1 MKLSK
6 TISAL
11 FLSLVL
17 MVGSFGTANAAKRLH
32 AAIAD
37 WTGGI
42 ITCEVAVAILE
53 REMGYKIKQTVFP
66 SGTGLWEAI
75 AAGELD
81 FACESWPSYA
91 EADDVMFNED
101 LIYDGKV
108 VKSYKGDGTVDL
120 LGTTG
125 IIGMSDYWIPKYAA
139 DELGIKTWRD
149 LNKHKA
155 KFATIETGGKGRLIG
170 CPVAGW
176 NCHDQKRLDLL
187 GIDFQA
193 DELGTE
199 AAALAEASAAYE
211 RKEPFLLYLWE
222 PHWFFGAYD
231 MVGVGLPEHKTC
243 DSFTEANNWKDCG
256 TAAWPATG
264 WAKDYTFNYGNPATF
279 AKPENAKAAEFF
291 TKMKFDNADQAVML
305 VEVKQKNRD
314 LKEVVKEWKD
324 ANPDKWSSWIPK

>member
-1 MKLSK
+1 MRLSK

-11 FLSLVL
+11 FLSFVILFASL
-17 MVGSFGTANAAKRLH
+17 TQANAKRLH

-42 ITCEVAVAILE
+42 ITCEVAVGILE
-53 REMGYKIKQTVFP
+53 REMGYKVKQTVFP

-125 IIGMSDYWIPKYAA
+125 IVGMSDYWIPRYAA
-139 DELGIKTWRD
+139 EKFGIKTWKD
-149 LNKHKA
+149 LNKHK
-155 KFATIETGGKGRLIG
+155 KEFATIETGGKGRLIG

-199 AAALAEASAAYE
+199 AAAVAEAKAAYM
-211 RKEPFLLYLWE
+211 RNEPFLLYLWS
-222 PHWFFGAYD
+222 PHWFFGEFD
-231 MVGVGLPEHKTC
+231 MVGVGLPDYATC
-243 DSFTEANNWKDCG
+243 AGDTFTEANNWKTCG
-256 TAAWPATG
+256 TDGWPATG
-264 WAKDYTFNYGNPATF
+264 WDKDYTMNYMNPEVMS
-279 AKPENAKAAEFF
+279 KPENADAVAFF
-291 TKMKFDNADQAVML
+291 KKMKFANTDQAKML
-305 VEVKQKNRD
+305 VRVGDDGLSVEEAVQ
-314 LKEVVKEWKD
+314 EWKD
-324 ANPDKWSSWIPK
+324 SSSDWKNWLP